1 MIFSALPAAP
11 PRRAFTVSILLHCLV
26 IALLGTVWESSPEV
40 RRLVERAI
48 LMAPAPPAPNRP
60 AQPKPAPVTRRPTLL
75 SPANPLPAPV
85 AVLPA
90 APMAAAPK
98 LSPVPLV
105 PLEAPALPAPSPTPK
120 PTVRTDVF
128 ASITAP
134 PAANPKPALPVETGA
149 FQAPVSNQK
158 PVARTV
164 AKMGVFDSGERQ
176 TRVTPGAVQVAAAG
190 FGDAQSK
197 GAVASPRGVVGS
209 LGDAG
214 FGSVA
219 AAQAPVESK
228 PVVRAGGFDSSMAA
242 PAAPPKRQREQ
253 APATEVEILFKPR
266 PAYTDEARRLKI
278 EGEVLVEV
286 LFTASGQ
293 VKVLRVLKGLGHGL
307 DETAA
312 QAAANIRFKPAERGG
327 MAVDSTAVAR
337 ITFQLAY

>member
-40 RRLVERAI
+40 RRLVERAV
-48 LMAPAPPAPNRP
+48 LMAPAPPAPNRL
-60 AQPKPAPVTRRPTLL
+60 AQPKLPPVTRRPTFLL
-75 SPANPLPAPV
+75 PANPLPAPV
-85 AVLPA
+85 VVLPA

-98 LSPVPLV
+98 LAPA
-105 PLEAPALPAPSPTPK
+105 PLESPALPAPAPTPTPK

-134 PAANPKPALPVETGA
+134 PAANPKPALAVETGA
-149 FQAPVSNQK
+149 FQTPVSNEK
-158 PVARTV
+158 PIVRTV
-164 AKMGVFDSGERQ
+164 AKTGVFDSGERQ
-176 TRVTPGAVQVAAAG
+176 TRVTPGAVRVAAAG

-197 GAVASPRGVVGS
+197 EAVVSPRGVVGS

-219 AAQAPVESK
+219 AAQAPVETR

-278 EGEVLVEV
+278 EGEVLVDV